1 MELRYNVVQMETP
14 YTRDPRQHHHHH
26 DLSESET
33 GSTQSSEKHSC
44 PGMAMYFHGG
54 DVETILFKF
63 WQTDSALAIIASCVA
78 VFIVAV
84 LYELLKFYREW
95 LKQKE
100 RRRLEGGAH
109 RRRSSRRGRRRRSKS
124 VTVVKSADEFS
135 LPIASS
141 TIVPG
146 NPQTGITVRLPWLA
160 PMHMYQTLLH
170 MLQVTISFML
180 MLVFMTFNV
189 WLCLAVVL
197 GAGFGYFLFF
207 VRNESI
213 TEHCN

>member
-1 MELRYNVVQMETP
+1 MDLRYNVVQMETP

-63 WQTDSALAIIASCVA
+63 WQTDSALAIVASCVA

-160 PMHMYQTLLH
+160 PMHGRCH
-170 MLQVTISFML
+170 
-180 MLVFMTFNV
+180 NPKPKPD
-189 WLCLAVVL
+189 
-197 GAGFGYFLFF
+197 
-207 VRNESI
+207 SI
-213 TEHCN
+213 YVNDLTGIWPLPSALEFHVANKLRRVSWM